1 MSDSFFTARNGYDR
15 QALMWS
21 QGDCELILEAGV
33 RRLAQLEG
41 PFEAAKRSQRLADI
55 CAGAYVLPIE
65 HWQQIEPK
73 KASDAAAPKTKR
85 KRFFDFIGGPTGNY
99 LIGFVTGYLMGKS

>member
-1 MSDSFFTARNGYDR
+1 MSDSFFTMRNGYDR
-15 QALMWS
+15 QAVTWS
-21 QGDCELILEAGV
+21 QSDCESILEASV

-65 HWQQIEPK
+65 HWQKLE
-73 KASDAAAPKTKR
+73 APKPTPTTTKSFWR
-85 KRFFDFIGGPTGNY
+85 SLIASAGAQYWTGFLVGFFIGRY
-99 LIGFVTGYLMGKS
+99 